1 METAMTHEQA
11 TTLHEFVGPTFESG
25 GLRIDQACFF
35 EEMPGLVFG
44 GLTLIWI
51 VTSLAAL
58 VW

>member
-1 METAMTHEQA
+1 METLMNHEQA
-11 TTLHEFVGPTFESG
+11 TTLHEFVGPAHEKEE
-25 GLRIDQACFF
+25 LRIYQACFF

-44 GLTLIWI
+44 GMTLIWI